1 MTAAGSLWVDQ
12 VGPFL
17 DSEGVTA
24 LLGDDDPREV
34 SPSPRDRL
42 LLALR
47 TDTGRLV
54 YPLWQFRDGA
64 PLPGLGEVLD
74 AAGYDPERP
83 ATGWTIASWLATEDP
98 DLGGAPREL
107 LAAGRVGAVLVAARD
122 ISEELG
128 AGERRA

>member
-1 MTAAGSLWVDQ
+1 MTSAGSLWADHA
-12 VGPFL
+12 GPFL

-24 LLGDDDPREV
+24 LLGGDDPREA
-34 SPSPRDRL
+34 SPSPRGRL

-47 TDTGRLV
+47 TGTGRLV

-64 PLPGLGEVLD
+64 PLPGLAEVLD

-83 ATGWTIASWLATEDP
+83 ASGWTIASWLATEDA

-107 LAAGRVGAVLVAARD
+107 LAAGRVEVVLSAAWD
-122 ISEELG
+122 LSEEIG
-128 AGERRA
+128 TAERKA